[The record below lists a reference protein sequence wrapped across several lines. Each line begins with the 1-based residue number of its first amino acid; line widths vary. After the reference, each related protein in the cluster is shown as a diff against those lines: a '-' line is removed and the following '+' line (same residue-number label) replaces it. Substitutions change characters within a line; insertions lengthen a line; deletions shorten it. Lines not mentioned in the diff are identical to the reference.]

1 MAKKD
6 DKSNLVARDFMKKYK
21 LDLIE
26 IPQEFKDIELEED
39 YEPARGRKGG
49 QRKRVYTRS
58 SKSLVGYDAWRCV
71 DRQLVVTAGKEDA
84 VCKMMIPPALLKR
97 AFGTPDSSD
106 LGWWVTGQYDFEDA
120 NLDVYRIMD
129 YKKTDLYHGLN
140 REDEWY

>member
-71 DRQLVVTAGKEDA
+71 DR
-84 VCKMMIPPALLKR
+84 
-97 AFGTPDSSD
+97 
-106 LGWWVTGQYDFEDA
+106 
-120 NLDVYRIMD
+120 
-129 YKKTDLYHGLN
+129 
-140 REDEWY
+140 